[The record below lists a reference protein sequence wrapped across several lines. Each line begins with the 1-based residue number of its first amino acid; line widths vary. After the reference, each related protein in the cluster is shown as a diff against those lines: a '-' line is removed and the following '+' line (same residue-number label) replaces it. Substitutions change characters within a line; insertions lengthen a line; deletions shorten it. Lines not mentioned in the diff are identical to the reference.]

1 MSAAAPRCWLAAP
14 VLALALAIAAPAS
27 AQLAGLGGGAADGEA
42 ASAPTLPDPLTREA
56 IRDLLAGLDDGQ
68 VRNLLLQRLSAEAER
83 RAAELARRQQ
93 RELTTV
99 AADYAEAF
107 AAFLVRAVAATPRLA
122 DPVAAALAS
131 FAEQRQGRGSAS
143 FFAMLAVSL
152 GAGLAAAAALWL
164 PLRYLMRRVLARR
177 PGAGRRQGLAF
188 LAQAAAAAAFL
199 AAGCGAAALMAG
211 TAGERA
217 TSALIV
223 TEIART
229 WLVAAL
235 AWAILAPGCAQ
246 ARLVAAEDG
255 PARRLALDVVLLS
268 LFFNAGFGFL
278 AWIALYG
285 VPLRDVWLGFWINL
299 AFHLLAAAVVWRNRA
314 GLRTILLGW
323 SNDGID
329 RWFAAHWPALSILL
343 LGLHW
348 LAVGLLA
355 ASSGVEIGTITS
367 MALTLAVLIGAP
379 AIDRLARAL
388 ARLPIPHRPGRDAAL
403 LAADEETRAG
413 LARVFRVAAAVL
425 GVAFVLGLWQV
436 DIEAVAAESVG
447 ARLAGALLGSLLI
460 VALAYGAWQLVRTAA
475 DRRIAIE
482 RVALG
487 LGDASE
493 EPQEGEGGGAG
504 PRLGTLLPL
513 VKAAAKVAI
522 VTIAALAVLGEMG
535 VNILP
540 LLAGASVAG
549 LAIGF
554 GAQTLVKDVV
564 SGAFFLFDDAF
575 RRGEY
580 VDIGEVKGTVE
591 KISIRS
597 MQLRHHRGPLN
608 TVPFGD
614 IRHVTNYSRDWAIM
628 KLPLRLTY
636 DTDAEKVRKMIKKLG
651 QELLA
656 DPEFGPMFLQPLK
669 SQGVVQMEDS
679 AQIMAVKFMTRPGDQ
694 WMLRRVVF
702 ARIRDLFEA
711 NGIRFANREVTVR
724 LGDDE
729 KGDGTGSRALAGA
742 AARIATEPQAPP
754 PGGQAGGGGAP
765 R

>member
-1 MSAAAPRCWLAAP
+1 MSAAASRRWLAAP
-14 VLALALAIAAPAS
+14 ALALALAIAAPAS
-27 AQLAGLGGGAADGEA
+27 AQLAGLGGGAADGAA
-42 ASAPTLPDPLTREA
+42 ASAPALPDPLTREA

-68 VRNLLLQRLSAEAER
+68 VRTLLLQRLGAEAER

-93 RELTTV
+93 RDLATV
-99 AADYAEAF
+99 AADYAVAF
-107 AAFLVRAVAATPRLA
+107 AAFLARAVAATPQLA

-131 FAEQRQGRGSAS
+131 FAERRQGREIAA
-143 FFAMLAVSL
+143 FFAMLAASL

-164 PLRYLMRRVLARR
+164 PLRHLMRRALARR
-177 PGAGRRQGLAF
+177 PGAARRQGLAF

-199 AAGCGAAALMAG
+199 AAGHGAAALMAG
-211 TAGERA
+211 TAGTAGELA
-217 TSALIV
+217 TSNLIV
-223 TEIART
+223 TETART

-246 ARLVAAEDG
+246 ARLVAAADG
-255 PARRLALDVVLLS
+255 PARRLAIDVALLA

-278 AWIALYG
+278 AWIELFG

-299 AFHLLAAAVVWRNRA
+299 AFHLLAAALLWRNRD
-314 GLRTILLGW
+314 GLRTILLGR

-348 LAVGLLA
+348 LAVGLIA
-355 ASSGVEIGTITS
+355 ATSAVELGIVTS
-367 MALTLAVLIGAP
+367 MALTLAVLVGAP
-379 AIDRLARAL
+379 AIDRSARTL

-487 LGDASE
+487 LGDESE

-504 PRLGTLLPL
+504 ARLGTLLPL

-522 VTIAALAVLGEMG
+522 ATVAALAVLGEMG

-729 KGDGTGSRALAGA
+729 KGDRDGNRALAGA

-754 PGGQAGGGGAP
+754 GGQAGGAP